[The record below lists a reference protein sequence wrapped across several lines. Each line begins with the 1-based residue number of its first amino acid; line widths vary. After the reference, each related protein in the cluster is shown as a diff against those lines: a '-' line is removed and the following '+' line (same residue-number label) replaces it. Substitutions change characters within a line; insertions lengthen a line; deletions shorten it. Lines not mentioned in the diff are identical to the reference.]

1 MAVLVTRPEPEAGD
15 TAARLAAR
23 GHEVIVAPVLRA
35 EPLPPPADLG
45 RFGALVVT
53 SARTLSFLPAGVF
66 ETLADIPAFAVGDRT
81 AEAMRRA
88 GFRHVRSADGDVA
101 ALAAL
106 IAAAGLP
113 KDTRLV
119 HLGGEERA
127 GDLEALLAPAGLQ
140 VTAIPLY
147 RMVPSESL
155 PAEAAEALAR
165 KHLTAVLHYSPR
177 SAATFAAL
185 VEAAGQAAAAA
196 RCRHICLSVAVA
208 APLRPAF
215 GATVEVAMRPNEAS
229 LFDVL
234 ER

>member
-23 GHEVIVAPVLRA
+23 GHEAIVAPVLRA
-35 EPLPPPADLG
+35 EPLPIPSDLG
-45 RFGALVVT
+45 RFGAVVVT
-53 SARTLSFLPAGVF
+53 SARTLSFLPAGVIKG
-66 ETLADIPAFAVGDRT
+66 LAGISAFAVGDRT

-88 GFRHVRSADGDVA
+88 GFRQVRSADGDVA

-113 KDTRLV
+113 KDTPLV

-140 VTAIPLY
+140 VTTIPLY
-147 RMVPSESL
+147 RMVPAESL
-155 PAEAAEALAR
+155 PAAATEALAHHR
-165 KHLTAVLHYSPR
+165 VTAVLHYSPR
-177 SAATFAAL
+177 SAMTFLALATG
-185 VEAAGQAAAAA
+185 AGLTEAAA
-196 RCRHICLSVAVA
+196 RCRHICLSEAVA

-215 GATVEVAMRPNEAS
+215 GATVEVAVRPNEAS

-234 ER
+234 GR